1 MEKVFKKGHL
11 VAYIPTDTK
20 GNIYKVEIGVFNKYN
35 KDKSGA
41 FVWYHMGGSSACTPL
56 DFLYP
61 IENENYIVIGH
72 TFNSLEKEEE

>member
-1 MEKVFKKGHL
+1 MQKEFKKGQL
-11 VAYIPTDTK
+11 VAYILTDTK
-20 GNIYKVEIGVFNKYN
+20 GNVYRVQIGVFNKYN
-35 KDKSGA
+35 KDKSAA

-72 TFNSLEKEEE
+72 TFNSLEKEEV